1 MADASAK
8 FAVQLEDETSGAAN
22 AAAGALDKLERQ
34 ITRDQKALK
43 ALEASFRMSKK
54 AAFDSSVDYIGM
66 AKAIQDKAG
75 VIASTSRDF
84 LALGGSFGQAA
95 RRGQRVRDLAKEM
108 AGDLV
113 KLREANAARRASFIA
128 SMADDLRGLKDRSK
142 AVANDN
148 AKPTSPFNPK
158 LWAMAAARQQT
169 FARATEAT
177 KIAVTKL
184 TPAARAAAPKLADFK
199 DALEGGG
206 GKLPPFVKDLIEGT
220 QALGP
225 LGIAISAVAAS
236 LLGLGIA
243 AGALFKLGG
252 MALAAQEELEGVSQA
267 AINVAKRSPIA
278 RTEIAKLSAELE
290 KTGLKGA
297 ALEQALEKKV
307 AEKYGKDATRSMRS
321 LSVQI
326 AKAKENLSLLFTGVK
341 TAPMLAAAEK
351 LFRFLDD
358 STIEGKALKA
368 LLETLLN
375 PVFEGLAR
383 AGPAAKQFFQGMIIG
398 ALMVAIAIL
407 KVKKR
412 LEDVIG
418 LKLDLGAIDWTK
430 LGIAVMFAAAALAVV
445 VGAIGLVVG
454 LILASVAVVGLLA
467 FAFGTLVVQG
477 AKAVA
482 ALPAAIGSLL
492 NFLVSRV
499 SAMADAGRQF
509 AAGLAE
515 GIRSGLSEVV
525 NAALSLATG
534 AVDAIKNKLK
544 MRSPSKLGQDIGGN
558 FGGSIAMGAESETGT
573 VQAAAIGLGEALV
586 PPQRGSAA
594 AAPGGGQT
602 ITIEQVNVYGVDG
615 ADDPA
620 FVAKVTEAFQQA
632 LALAG
637 VS

>member
-1 MADASAK
+1 MADATAK
-8 FAVQLEDETSGAAN
+8 FAVQLEDETSGAAD
-22 AAAGALDKLERQ
+22 AAAGALDKLERS
-34 ITRDQKALK
+34 ILRDQKSLK
-43 ALEASFRMSKK
+43 DLERTMKAMQKASVVNIDAFKSLSEKIESKRN
-54 AAFDSSVDYIGM
+54 A
-66 AKAIQDKAG
+66 
-75 VIASTSRDF
+75 IASASHDF
-84 LALGGSFGQAA
+84 LALGGSFGEARTRAREGAA
-95 RRGQRVRDLAKEM
+95 AAKALAAGM
-108 AGDLV
+108 AALTGPA
-113 KLREANAARRASFIA
+113 KAAAPA
-128 SMADDLRGLKDRSK
+128 AK
-142 AVANDN
+142 AVER
-148 AKPTSPFNPK
+148 TG
-158 LWAMAAARQQT
+158 AAA
-169 FARATEAT
+169 AGAS
-177 KIAVTKL
+177 
-184 TPAARAAAPKLADFK
+184 PKLADFK
-199 DALEGGG
+199 DAIEGGG
-206 GKLPPFVKDLIEGT
+206 GAMPPFVKNLIEGT

-225 LGIAISAVAAS
+225 LGVAISAVAFS
-236 LLGLGIA
+236 LVGLGIA

-321 LSVQI
+321 LSVQF
-326 AKAKENLSLLFTGVK
+326 AKAKENASLLFMGVK
-341 TAPMLAAAEK
+341 TDRMLAAVGK
-351 LFRFLDD
+351 LLAFLDD
-358 STIEGKALKA
+358 STVQGKALKA
-368 LLETLLN
+368 LIETILN
-375 PVFEGLAR
+375 PIFDGIGR
-383 AGPAAKQFFQGMIIG
+383 AGPAAKAFFEGMIIG

-430 LGIAVMFAAAALAVV
+430 LGIAVMFAAAALGVV

-482 ALPAAIGSLL
+482 ALPAAIGSVL

-534 AVDAIKNKLK
+534 AVDAIKSKLK
-544 MRSPSKLGQDIGGN
+544 IASPSKLGQDIGGN
-558 FGGSIAMGAESETGT
+558 FGGSIAMGAEGETGT
-573 VQAAAIGLGEALV
+573 VQAAAIGLGEALI

-594 AAPGGGQT
+594 AAPSAGQT
-602 ITIEQVNVYGVDG
+602 ITIEQLTISGIDG

-620 FVAKVTEAFQQA
+620 FLAKMTEAFQQA

>member
-1 MADASAK
+1 MADATAK
-8 FAVQLEDETSGAAN
+8 FSVQLEDETSGAAD
-22 AAAGALDKLERQ
+22 AAAGALDKLERS
-34 ITRDQKALK
+34 ILRDQKSLK
-43 ALEASFRMSKK
+43 DLERTMKAMQKASVVNIDAFKSLSEKIESKRN
-54 AAFDSSVDYIGM
+54 A
-66 AKAIQDKAG
+66 
-75 VIASTSRDF
+75 IASASHDF
-84 LALGGSFGQAA
+84 LALGGSFGEARTRAREGAA
-95 RRGQRVRDLAKEM
+95 AAKALAAGM
-108 AGDLV
+108 AALTGPA
-113 KLREANAARRASFIA
+113 KAAAPA
-128 SMADDLRGLKDRSK
+128 AK
-142 AVANDN
+142 AVER
-148 AKPTSPFNPK
+148 TG
-158 LWAMAAARQQT
+158 AAA
-169 FARATEAT
+169 AGAS
-177 KIAVTKL
+177 
-184 TPAARAAAPKLADFK
+184 PKLADFK
-199 DALEGGG
+199 DAIEGGG
-206 GKLPPFVKDLIEGT
+206 GAMPPFVKDLIEGT

-225 LGIAISAVAAS
+225 LGVAISAVAFS
-236 LLGLGIA
+236 LVGLGIA

-321 LSVQI
+321 LSVQF
-326 AKAKENLSLLFTGVK
+326 AKAKENASLLFMGVK
-341 TAPMLAAAEK
+341 TDRMLAAVGK
-351 LFRFLDD
+351 LLAFLDD
-358 STIEGKALKA
+358 STVQGKALKA
-368 LLETLLN
+368 LIETILN
-375 PVFEGLAR
+375 PIFDGIGR
-383 AGPAAKQFFQGMIIG
+383 AGPAAKAFFEGMIIG
-398 ALMVAIAIL
+398 ALKVAIAIL

-418 LKLDLGAIDWTK
+418 LKLDLGAVDWTK
-430 LGIAVMFAAAALAVV
+430 LGIAAMSAAVALAVV

-467 FAFGTLVVQG
+467 FAFVTLVVQG

-534 AVDAIKNKLK
+534 AVDAIKSKLK
-544 MRSPSKLGQDIGGN
+544 IASPSKLGQDIGGN
-558 FGGSIAMGAESETGT
+558 FGGSIAMGAEGETGT
-573 VQAAAIGLGEALV
+573 VQAAAIGLGEALI

-594 AAPGGGQT
+594 AAPSAGQT
-602 ITIEQVNVYGVDG
+602 ITIEQLTISGIDG

-620 FVAKVTEAFQQA
+620 FLAKMTEALQQA

-637 VS
+637 AG

>member
-1 MADASAK
+1 MADATAK
-8 FAVQLEDETSGAAN
+8 FAVQLEDETSGAAD
-22 AAAGALDKLERQ
+22 AAAGALDKLERS
-34 ITRDQKALK
+34 ILRDQKSLK
-43 ALEASFRMSKK
+43 DLERTMKAMQKASVVNIDAFKSLSEKIESKRN
-54 AAFDSSVDYIGM
+54 
-66 AKAIQDKAG
+66 AIAG
-75 VIASTSRDF
+75 ASQDF
-84 LALGGSFGQAA
+84 LALGGSFGMA
-95 RRGQRVRDLAKEM
+95 RTRA
-108 AGDLV
+108 
-113 KLREANAARRASFIA
+113 RE
-128 SMADDLRGLKDRSK
+128 G
-142 AVANDN
+142 
-148 AKPTSPFNPK
+148 
-158 LWAMAAARQQT
+158 AAA
-169 FARATEAT
+169 AKAL
-177 KIAVTKL
+177 AVGVGALSGPAKAAA
-184 TPAARAAAPKLADFK
+184 PAAKALDRTGAAAAGAAPKLADFK
-199 DALEGGG
+199 DAIEGGG

-225 LGIAISAVAAS
+225 LGVAISAVAVS

-278 RTEIAKLSAELE
+278 RTEIAKLSTELE

-321 LSVQI
+321 LSVQF
-326 AKAKENLSLLFTGVK
+326 AKAKENASLLFMGVK
-341 TAPMLAAAEK
+341 TDRMLAAVGKMLA
-351 LFRFLDD
+351 FLDD
-358 STIEGKALKA
+358 STIQGKALKA
-368 LLETLLN
+368 LIETILN
-375 PVFEGLAR
+375 PIFDGIGR
-383 AGPAAKQFFQGMIIG
+383 AGPAAKAFFEGMIIG
-398 ALMVAIAIL
+398 ALKVAIAIL

-418 LKLDLGAIDWTK
+418 LKLDLGAVDWTK
-430 LGIAVMFAAAALAVV
+430 LGIAAMSAAVALAVV

-467 FAFGTLVVQG
+467 FAFVTLVVQG

-544 MRSPSKLGQDIGGN
+544 IASPSKLGQDIGGN
-558 FGGSIAMGAESETGT
+558 FGGSIAMGAEGETGT
-573 VQAAAIGLGEALV
+573 VQAAAIGLGEALI